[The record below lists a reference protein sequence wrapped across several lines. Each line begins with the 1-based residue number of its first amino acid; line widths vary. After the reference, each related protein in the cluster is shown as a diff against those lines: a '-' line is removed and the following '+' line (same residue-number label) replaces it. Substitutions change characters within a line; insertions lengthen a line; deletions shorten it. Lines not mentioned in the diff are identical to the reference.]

1 MNKIEQWLNAIINE
15 DGHRMSAGS
24 LRTIEMIR
32 RELAR
37 QQNLQQC
44 NVSGALPPE
53 CIAPMGGKFGCNY
66 PDGTCRMCGGN
77 DR

>member
-15 DGHRMSAGS
+15 DGHKMSDGS

-44 NVSGALPPE
+44 NVGSWCSSVLVVLQ
-53 CIAPMGGKFGCNY
+53 IVLRLF
-66 PDGTCRMCGGN
+66 
-77 DR
+77 

>member
-44 NVSGALPPE
+44 NVSGELPISCVNDFENPE
-53 CIAPMGGKFGCNY
+53 YCSQRNNHLCQKCK
-66 PDGTCRMCGGN
+66 DW
-77 DR
+77 